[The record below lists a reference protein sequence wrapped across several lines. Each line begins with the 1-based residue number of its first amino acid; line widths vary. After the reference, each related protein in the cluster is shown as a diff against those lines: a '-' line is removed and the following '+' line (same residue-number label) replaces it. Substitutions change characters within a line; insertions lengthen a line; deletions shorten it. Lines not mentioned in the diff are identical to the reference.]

1 MLFVLNKNA
10 IIIVYLRLYL
20 FRKIYPMLK
29 KIIPFLLLLVVGFN
43 IQAQA
48 HFDFNANCIKAYQAI
63 LQLKLNEAKQ
73 LINKEKQQNP
83 DNGIPILLDNYVDYF
98 TILTTESKTDYER
111 LKGNRSIRLNIL
123 EEQSENSPYYLF
135 AQAEINI
142 QWALLKGKFQD
153 YFSAALDINRAD
165 GLLNKNAQKYP
176 NFLPNK
182 KSIALINIVLGAVP
196 SNLKGIL
203 KTVGLYGNIQSGVK
217 DLEQLMAILPKS
229 GYAFYRDEVIFFYA
243 FAETEAVKNK
253 NNHPKIM
260 NYLTAL
266 NNASLLKSYL
276 QGYVSA
282 KNFKNDDALN
292 YLLNRPQG
300 NQYNNFAAID
310 YMIGNA
316 KLNKLDTDANPY
328 LLKYIKEYRGLNFIK
343 DAYLKLAYYYLLKGE
358 TANYQSYIK
367 QVRSQGNILIE
378 KDKQALREAN
388 DATPNIDLLKARLL
402 FDGGYYNKALLQLKD
417 KNVDSFTIARDKIEF
432 YYRLGRIYDESDKDN
447 DALMYYQKA
456 INIGKNTT
464 YYYAA
469 NAALFMGLIYETKN
483 DKTKAKLFY
492 NQAIAMKHHE
502 YQNSIESKAKEGLKR
517 VE

>member
-1 MLFVLNKNA
+1 M
-10 IIIVYLRLYL
+10 I
-20 FRKIYPMLK
+20 
-29 KIIPFLLLLVVGFN
+29 LLTGGFY
-43 IQAQA
+43 IQAHA

-73 LINKEKQQNP
+73 IINKEKKQNP

-165 GLLNKNAQKYP
+165 GLLKKNVEKYP

-182 KSIALINIVLGAVP
+182 KGIALINIVLGAVP
-196 SNLKGIL
+196 ANLKGIL

-217 DLEQLMAILPKS
+217 DLEQLINVLPKTN
-229 GYAFYRDEVIFFYA
+229 YAFYRDEVIFFYA

-253 NNHPKIM
+253 SNYPKII
-260 NYLTAL
+260 NYLAL
-266 NNASLLKSYL
+266 LHNASLLKNYL
-276 QGYVSA
+276 QGYVSV
-282 KNFKNDDALN
+282 KNFRNDDALN

-300 NQYNNFAAID
+300 NQYNNFEAID

-328 LLKYIKEYRGLNFIK
+328 LLKYIKEYRGLNYIK
-343 DAYLKLAYYYLLKGE
+343 DAYLKLAYCYLLKGE
-358 TANYQSYIK
+358 IANYHLYIK
-367 QVRSQGNILIE
+367 LVQNKGNVLIE
-378 KDKQALREAN
+378 KDKQALREAI
-388 DATPNIDLLKARLL
+388 DAAPNIDLLKARLL
-402 FDGGYYNKALLQLKD
+402 FDGGYFNKALQKLKD
-417 KNVDSFTIARDKIEF
+417 KNADSFSIVRDKIEY

-447 DALMYYQKA
+447 EALVYYQKA
-456 INIGKNTT
+456 INIGKTTT

-469 NAALFMGLIYETKN
+469 NAALFIGLIYENKN